1 MQYSTKLKVF
11 IVALIATVVLG
22 KIGCYYLDKKYDT
35 YRRPWAFS
43 DDPGKP
49 LLVGQWRGICIDP
62 DQVAHQVEMEIFSPT
77 TESERW
83 KRVSRKRG
91 KRDRSSRTFFDGM
104 AVLTTNGKRDTCEL
118 WGGLDK
124 ADGHEIHFQFRPKSG
139 VHPPGFN
146 LNLLKGQWIGDAIDL
161 SVEFAW
167 FRPDGSSFY
176 SSEDPRHEVVGKLV
190 LKR

>member
-124 ADGHEIHFQFRPKSG
+124 ADGPSTDR
-139 VHPPGFN
+139 
-146 LNLLKGQWIGDAIDL
+146 
-161 SVEFAW
+161 
-167 FRPDGSSFY
+167 RTMMT
-176 SSEDPRHEVVGKLV
+176 
-190 LKR
+190 